1 MSLVAPYVD
10 GKLQTSTTSSDSLG
24 SKSSNSVVDSDTFLT
39 LLVAEM
45 QNQDPL
51 EPTSNTEWVSQYA
64 TFTQVQQISEM
75 ADSMDLV
82 RANNLIGKEVV
93 MKVTSSSTGET
104 SYKRGVVDYVV
115 VEEGKPLLVID
126 EAKYSLSDLDTV
138 ASEEYFNAYDK
149 YTEFAKKVAALPSLK
164 LIDKSYQN
172 TVQNIMDLYNGMSD
186 YEKNYLKT
194 YAAGDIASYEAYV
207 KKLKSL
213 GVTFNEGTQ
222 TKETTLDDLISAFD
236 KKMTALMEQIAA
248 LKGSNSSSGSSS
260 SGNTDQKTDGIT
272 SGGNDQ
278 KTDGTTSGDKN
289 QKTDGTESGDKNQ
302 KTDGSESG
310 DNTQVSDKTPST
322 DDSQKTENPDSG
334 DNNSDKNQESG
345 STDATGSAADAD
357 NAQTDNSNNTDS
369 GDEDIADLL
378 TQDNTTVQKVTCR
391 HGCKGKEAVSN
402 EYQQ

>member
-1 MSLVAPYVD
+1 MSLVAPYVE

-310 DNTQVSDKTPST
+310 DNTQVSNKTPST

-378 TQDNTTVQKVTCR
+378 TQDNTTV
-391 HGCKGKEAVSN
+391 
-402 EYQQ
+402 

>member
-10 GKLQTSTTSSDSLG
+10 GKLQTSTTSSDSLN

-164 LIDKSYQN
+164 LVDKSYQN
-172 TVQNIMDLYNGMSD
+172 TVQDIMDLYNGMSD

-345 STDATGSAADAD
+345 STDATGSAADAN
-357 NAQTDNSNNTDS
+357 NAQTDNSSNNTDS

-378 TQDNTTVQKVTCR
+378 TQDNTTV
-391 HGCKGKEAVSN
+391 
-402 EYQQ
+402 

>member
-272 SGGNDQ
+272 IGSNDQ
-278 KTDGTTSGDKN
+278 KTEGTTSGDNN
-289 QKTDGTESGDKNQ
+289 QKTDSTESGDNDQ
-302 KTDGSESG
+302 KADGSASG

-378 TQDNTTVQKVTCR
+378 TQDNTTV
-391 HGCKGKEAVSN
+391 
-402 EYQQ
+402 

>member
-10 GKLQTSTTSSDSLG
+10 GKLQTSTTSSDSLN

-272 SGGNDQ
+272 PGGNDQ

-289 QKTDGTESGDKNQ
+289 QKTDGTESGDKDQ
-302 KTDGSESG
+302 KTDGSASG
-310 DNTQVSDKTPST
+310 GNTQVSDKTPST

-345 STDATGSAADAD
+345 STDATGSAADAN
-357 NAQTDNSNNTDS
+357 NAQTDNSSNNTDS
-369 GDEDIADLL
+369 GDEDVADLL
-378 TQDNTTVQKVTCR
+378 TQDNTTV
-391 HGCKGKEAVSN
+391 
-402 EYQQ
+402 

>member
-164 LIDKSYQN
+164 LVDKSYQN
-172 TVQNIMDLYNGMSD
+172 TVQDIMDLYNGMSD

-248 LKGSNSSSGSSS
+248 LKESNSSSGSSS

-272 SGGNDQ
+272 PGGNDQ

-345 STDATGSAADAD
+345 STDATGSAADAN
-357 NAQTDNSNNTDS
+357 NAQTDNSSNNTDS

-378 TQDNTTVQKVTCR
+378 TQDNTTV
-391 HGCKGKEAVSN
+391 
-402 EYQQ
+402 

>member
-24 SKSSNSVVDSDTFLT
+24 RKSSNSVVDSDTFLT

-115 VEEGKPLLVID
+115 GEEGKPLLVID

-138 ASEEYFNAYDK
+138 ASKEYFNAYDK

-164 LIDKSYQN
+164 VVDKSYQN

-378 TQDNTTVQKVTCR
+378 TQDNTTV
-391 HGCKGKEAVSN
+391 
-402 EYQQ
+402 

>member
-138 ASEEYFNAYDK
+138 ASKEYFNAYDK

-164 LIDKSYQN
+164 VVDKSYQN

-345 STDATGSAADAD
+345 STDATGSAADAN
-357 NAQTDNSNNTDS
+357 NAQTDNSSNNTDS

-378 TQDNTTVQKVTCR
+378 TQDNTTV
-391 HGCKGKEAVSN
+391 
-402 EYQQ
+402 

>member
-24 SKSSNSVVDSDTFLT
+24 RKSSNSVVDSDTFLT

-51 EPTSNTEWVSQYA
+51 EPTSNTEWVSQSA

-138 ASEEYFNAYDK
+138 ASKEYFNAYDK

-164 LIDKSYQN
+164 VVDKSYQN
-172 TVQNIMDLYNGMSD
+172 TVQDIMDLYNGMSD

-272 SGGNDQ
+272 PGGNDQ

-310 DNTQVSDKTPST
+310 DNTQASDKTPST

-334 DNNSDKNQESG
+334 DNNSDKDQESG

-357 NAQTDNSNNTDS
+357 NAQTGNSSNNTAS

-378 TQDNTTVQKVTCR
+378 TQDNTTV
-391 HGCKGKEAVSN
+391 
-402 EYQQ
+402 

>member
-10 GKLQTSTTSSDSLG
+10 GKLQTTTTSSDSLG

-378 TQDNTTVQKVTCR
+378 TQDNTTV
-391 HGCKGKEAVSN
+391 
-402 EYQQ
+402 

>member
-1 MSLVAPYVD
+1 M
-10 GKLQTSTTSSDSLG
+10 
-24 SKSSNSVVDSDTFLT
+24 
-39 LLVAEM
+39 
-45 QNQDPL
+45 
-51 EPTSNTEWVSQYA
+51 
-64 TFTQVQQISEM
+64 
-75 ADSMDLV
+75 
-82 RANNLIGKEVV
+82 
-93 MKVTSSSTGET
+93 
-104 SYKRGVVDYVV
+104 
-115 VEEGKPLLVID
+115 EEGKPLLVID

-138 ASEEYFNAYDK
+138 ASKEYFNAYDK

-164 LIDKSYQN
+164 VVDKSYQN

-272 SGGNDQ
+272 PGGNDQ
-278 KTDGTTSGDKN
+278 KTDGTT
-289 QKTDGTESGDKNQ
+289 SGDKNQ

-357 NAQTDNSNNTDS
+357 NAQTDNSSNNTAS
-369 GDEDIADLL
+369 GDENIADLL
-378 TQDNTTVQKVTCR
+378 TQDNTTV
-391 HGCKGKEAVSN
+391 
-402 EYQQ
+402 

>member
-24 SKSSNSVVDSDTFLT
+24 RKSSNSVVDSDTFLT

-115 VEEGKPLLVID
+115 LDGLCNDEAGIRAVFLDSIRGQHDLLVID

-138 ASEEYFNAYDK
+138 ASKEYFNAYDK

-164 LIDKSYQN
+164 VVDKSYQN

-272 SGGNDQ
+272 PGGNDQ
-278 KTDGTTSGDKN
+278 KTDGTT
-289 QKTDGTESGDKNQ
+289 SGDKNQ

-357 NAQTDNSNNTDS
+357 NAQTDNSSNNTAS
-369 GDEDIADLL
+369 GDENIADLL
-378 TQDNTTVQKVTCR
+378 TQDNTTV
-391 HGCKGKEAVSN
+391 
-402 EYQQ
+402 

>member
-10 GKLQTSTTSSDSLG
+10 GKLQTSTTSSDSLN

-302 KTDGSESG
+302 KTDGTESG

-378 TQDNTTVQKVTCR
+378 TQDNTTV
-391 HGCKGKEAVSN
+391 
-402 EYQQ
+402 

>member
-24 SKSSNSVVDSDTFLT
+24 RKSSNSVVDSDTFLT

-138 ASEEYFNAYDK
+138 ASKEYFNAYDK

-164 LIDKSYQN
+164 VVDKSYQN

-272 SGGNDQ
+272 PGGNDQ
-278 KTDGTTSGDKN
+278 KTDGTTSGDNN

-357 NAQTDNSNNTDS
+357 NAQTDNSSNNTDS
-369 GDEDIADLL
+369 GDEDVADLL
-378 TQDNTTVQKVTCR
+378 TQDNTTV
-391 HGCKGKEAVSN
+391 
-402 EYQQ
+402 

>member
-10 GKLQTSTTSSDSLG
+10 GKLQTSTTSSDSLN

-138 ASEEYFNAYDK
+138 ASKEYFNAYDK

-164 LIDKSYQN
+164 VVDKSYQN

-260 SGNTDQKTDGIT
+260 SGNNDQKTDGIT
-272 SGGNDQ
+272 PGGNDQ
-278 KTDGTTSGDKN
+278 KADGTTSGDKN
-289 QKTDGTESGDKNQ
+289 QKTDGTESGDKDQ
-302 KTDGSESG
+302 KTDGSASG
-310 DNTQVSDKTPST
+310 GNTQVSDKTPST

-345 STDATGSAADAD
+345 STDATGSAADAN
-357 NAQTDNSNNTDS
+357 NAQTDNSSNNTDS
-369 GDEDIADLL
+369 GDEDIVDLL
-378 TQDNTTVQKVTCR
+378 TQDNTTV
-391 HGCKGKEAVSN
+391 
-402 EYQQ
+402 

>member
-24 SKSSNSVVDSDTFLT
+24 RKSSNSVVDSDTFLT

-138 ASEEYFNAYDK
+138 ASKEYFNAYDK

-164 LIDKSYQN
+164 VVDKSYQN

-272 SGGNDQ
+272 PGGNDQ
-278 KTDGTTSGDKN
+278 KTDGTT
-289 QKTDGTESGDKNQ
+289 SGDKNQ

-357 NAQTDNSNNTDS
+357 NAQTDNSSNNTAS
-369 GDEDIADLL
+369 GDENIADLL

>member
-24 SKSSNSVVDSDTFLT
+24 RKSSNSVVDSDTFLT

-138 ASEEYFNAYDK
+138 ASKEYFNAYDK

-164 LIDKSYQN
+164 VVDKSYQN

-272 SGGNDQ
+272 PGGNDQ
-278 KTDGTTSGDKN
+278 KTDGTTSGDNN

-357 NAQTDNSNNTDS
+357 NAQTDNSSNNTAS
-369 GDEDIADLL
+369 GDENIADLL
-378 TQDNTTVQKVTCR
+378 TQDNTTV
-391 HGCKGKEAVSN
+391 
-402 EYQQ
+402 

>member
-10 GKLQTSTTSSDSLG
+10 GKLQTTTTSSDSLG

-357 NAQTDNSNNTDS
+357 NAQTDNSSNNTAS

-378 TQDNTTVQKVTCR
+378 TQDNTTV
-391 HGCKGKEAVSN
+391 
-402 EYQQ
+402 

>member
-10 GKLQTSTTSSDSLG
+10 GKLQTSTTSSDSLN

-164 LIDKSYQN
+164 LVDKSYQN
-172 TVQNIMDLYNGMSD
+172 TVQDIMDLYNGMSD

-248 LKGSNSSSGSSS
+248 LKESNSSSGSSS

-272 SGGNDQ
+272 PGDNDQ

-302 KTDGSESG
+302 KTDGSASG

-345 STDATGSAADAD
+345 STDATGSAADAN
-357 NAQTDNSNNTDS
+357 NAQTDNSSNNTDS

-378 TQDNTTVQKVTCR
+378 TQDNTTV
-391 HGCKGKEAVSN
+391 
-402 EYQQ
+402 

>member
-10 GKLQTSTTSSDSLG
+10 GKLQTSTTSSDSLN

-164 LIDKSYQN
+164 LVDKSYQN
-172 TVQNIMDLYNGMSD
+172 TVQDIMDLYNGMSD

-248 LKGSNSSSGSSS
+248 LKESNSSSGSSS

-272 SGGNDQ
+272 PGDNDQ

-302 KTDGSESG
+302 KTDGSASG

-345 STDATGSAADAD
+345 SMDATGSAADVD
-357 NAQTDNSNNTDS
+357 NAQTDNSSNNTDS

-378 TQDNTTVQKVTCR
+378 TQDNTTV
-391 HGCKGKEAVSN
+391 
-402 EYQQ
+402 

>member
-172 TVQNIMDLYNGMSD
+172 TVQDIMDLYNGMSD

-260 SGNTDQKTDGIT
+260 SGNNDQKTDGIT
-272 SGGNDQ
+272 TGSNDQ
-278 KTDGTTSGDKN
+278 KTEGTTSGDNN
-289 QKTDGTESGDKNQ
+289 QKTDSTESGDKNQ
-302 KTDGSESG
+302 KADGSASG

-345 STDATGSAADAD
+345 SMDATGSAADAD
-357 NAQTDNSNNTDS
+357 NAQTDNSSNNTAS

-378 TQDNTTVQKVTCR
+378 TQDNTTV
-391 HGCKGKEAVSN
+391 
-402 EYQQ
+402 

>member
-24 SKSSNSVVDSDTFLT
+24 RKSSNSVVDSDTFLT

-138 ASEEYFNAYDK
+138 ASKEYFNAYDK

-172 TVQNIMDLYNGMSD
+172 TVQDIMDLYNGMSD

-207 KKLKSL
+207 NKLKSL
-213 GVTFNEGTQ
+213 RVTFKDGTQ
-222 TKETTLDDLISAFD
+222 PKETTLDDLISAFD

-272 SGGNDQ
+272 PGGNDQ

-334 DNNSDKNQESG
+334 DINSDKDQESG

-357 NAQTDNSNNTDS
+357 NAQTGNSSNNTAS

-378 TQDNTTVQKVTCR
+378 TQDNTTV
-391 HGCKGKEAVSN
+391 
-402 EYQQ
+402 

>member
-10 GKLQTSTTSSDSLG
+10 GKLQTSTTSSDSLN

-164 LIDKSYQN
+164 LVDKSYQN
-172 TVQNIMDLYNGMSD
+172 TVQDIMDLYNGMSD

-272 SGGNDQ
+272 PGGNDQ

-345 STDATGSAADAD
+345 STDATGSAADAN
-357 NAQTDNSNNTDS
+357 NAQTDNSSNNTDS

-378 TQDNTTVQKVTCR
+378 TQDNTTV
-391 HGCKGKEAVSN
+391 
-402 EYQQ
+402 

>member
-164 LIDKSYQN
+164 LVDKSYQN
-172 TVQNIMDLYNGMSD
+172 TVQDIMDLYNGMSD

-345 STDATGSAADAD
+345 SMDATGSAADVD
-357 NAQTDNSNNTDS
+357 NAQTDNSSNNTAS

-378 TQDNTTVQKVTCR
+378 TQDNTTV
-391 HGCKGKEAVSN
+391 
-402 EYQQ
+402 

>member
-164 LIDKSYQN
+164 LVDKSYQN
-172 TVQNIMDLYNGMSD
+172 TVQDIMDLYNGMSD

-207 KKLKSL
+207 SKLKSL

-248 LKGSNSSSGSSS
+248 LKESNSSSGSSS

-272 SGGNDQ
+272 PGGNDQ

-345 STDATGSAADAD
+345 STDATGSAADAN
-357 NAQTDNSNNTDS
+357 NAQTDNSSNNTDS

-378 TQDNTTVQKVTCR
+378 TQDNTTV
-391 HGCKGKEAVSN
+391 
-402 EYQQ
+402 

>member
-24 SKSSNSVVDSDTFLT
+24 RKSSNSVVDSDTFLT

-138 ASEEYFNAYDK
+138 ASKEYFNAYDK

-164 LIDKSYQN
+164 VVDKSYQN

-260 SGNTDQKTDGIT
+260 SGNTDQKTDG
-272 SGGNDQ
+272 
-278 KTDGTTSGDKN
+278 
-289 QKTDGTESGDKNQ
+289 
-302 KTDGSESG
+302 SESG

-357 NAQTDNSNNTDS
+357 NAQTDNSSNNTAS
-369 GDEDIADLL
+369 GDENIADLL
-378 TQDNTTVQKVTCR
+378 TQDNTTV
-391 HGCKGKEAVSN
+391 
-402 EYQQ
+402 

>member
-10 GKLQTSTTSSDSLG
+10 GKLQTSTTSSDSLN

-164 LIDKSYQN
+164 LVDKSYQN
-172 TVQNIMDLYNGMSD
+172 TVQDIMDLYNGMSD

-213 GVTFNEGTQ
+213 GVTFNEGTE

-248 LKGSNSSSGSSS
+248 LKENNSSSGSSS
-260 SGNTDQKTDGIT
+260 SGNNDQKTDGIT
-272 SGGNDQ
+272 PGGNDQ

-289 QKTDGTESGDKNQ
+289 QKTDGTESGDKDQ
-302 KTDGSESG
+302 KTDGSASG
-310 DNTQVSDKTPST
+310 GNTQVSDKTPST

-345 STDATGSAADAD
+345 STDATGSAADAN
-357 NAQTDNSNNTDS
+357 NAQTDNSSNNTDS
-369 GDEDIADLL
+369 GDEDVADLL
-378 TQDNTTVQKVTCR
+378 TQDNTTV
-391 HGCKGKEAVSN
+391 
-402 EYQQ
+402 

>member
-24 SKSSNSVVDSDTFLT
+24 RKSSNSVVDSDTFLT

-138 ASEEYFNAYDK
+138 ASKEYFNAYDK

-164 LIDKSYQN
+164 VVDKSYQN

-186 YEKNYLKT
+186 YEKYYLKT
-194 YAAGDIASYEAYV
+194 YAAGYIASYEAYV

-272 SGGNDQ
+272 PGGNDQ

-289 QKTDGTESGDKNQ
+289 QKTDGTESEDKNQ

-310 DNTQVSDKTPST
+310 DNTQASDKTPST

-334 DNNSDKNQESG
+334 DNNSDKDQESG

-357 NAQTDNSNNTDS
+357 NAQTGNSSNNTAS

-378 TQDNTTVQKVTCR
+378 TQNNTTV
-391 HGCKGKEAVSN
+391 
-402 EYQQ
+402 

>member
-10 GKLQTSTTSSDSLG
+10 GKLQTSTTSSDSLN

-164 LIDKSYQN
+164 LVDKSYQN
-172 TVQNIMDLYNGMSD
+172 TVQDIMDLYNGMSD

-260 SGNTDQKTDGIT
+260 SGNTDQKTDSIT
-272 SGGNDQ
+272 PGGNDQ

-345 STDATGSAADAD
+345 STDATGSAADAN
-357 NAQTDNSNNTDS
+357 NAQTDNSSNNTDS
-369 GDEDIADLL
+369 GDEDVADLL
-378 TQDNTTVQKVTCR
+378 TQDNTTV
-391 HGCKGKEAVSN
+391 
-402 EYQQ
+402 

>member
-10 GKLQTSTTSSDSLG
+10 GKLQTTTTSSDSLG

-272 SGGNDQ
+272 PGGNDQ

-378 TQDNTTVQKVTCR
+378 TQDNTTV
-391 HGCKGKEAVSN
+391 
-402 EYQQ
+402 

>member
-10 GKLQTSTTSSDSLG
+10 GKLQTSTTSSDSLN

-164 LIDKSYQN
+164 LVDKSYQN
-172 TVQNIMDLYNGMSD
+172 TVQDIMDLYNGMSD

-272 SGGNDQ
+272 PGDNDQ

-345 STDATGSAADAD
+345 STDATGSAADAN
-357 NAQTDNSNNTDS
+357 NAQTDNSSNNTDS

-378 TQDNTTVQKVTCR
+378 TQDNTTV
-391 HGCKGKEAVSN
+391 
-402 EYQQ
+402 

>member
-345 STDATGSAADAD
+345 SMDATGSAADAD
-357 NAQTDNSNNTDS
+357 NAQTDNSSNNTAS

-378 TQDNTTVQKVTCR
+378 TQDNTTV
-391 HGCKGKEAVSN
+391 
-402 EYQQ
+402 

>member
-138 ASEEYFNAYDK
+138 ASKEYFNAYDK

-164 LIDKSYQN
+164 LVDKSYQN

-378 TQDNTTVQKVTCR
+378 TQDNTTV
-391 HGCKGKEAVSN
+391 
-402 EYQQ
+402 